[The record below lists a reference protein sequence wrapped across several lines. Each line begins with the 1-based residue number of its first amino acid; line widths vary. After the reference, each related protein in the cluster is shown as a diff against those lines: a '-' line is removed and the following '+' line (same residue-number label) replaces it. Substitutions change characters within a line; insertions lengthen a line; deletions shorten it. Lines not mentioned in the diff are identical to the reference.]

1 MLTAKFGL
9 VTYTG
14 QACGRRK
21 ILICGENKMLITQ
34 LKKRPQRKSKA
45 QTETG
50 IFYFTTRSS
59 GVKKLEKKDQSNK
72 LQKIYNVK
80 RDDLIK
86 IYTKYRNNHYLHTK
100 IYKYDTFCKRS

>member
-1 MLTAKFGL
+1 
-9 VTYTG
+9 
-14 QACGRRK
+14 
-21 ILICGENKMLITQ
+21 MLITQ

-59 GVKKLEKKDQSNK
+59 GVKKLVKKDQSNK

-86 IYTKYRNNHYLHTK
+86 IYTNTGIII
-100 IYKYDTFCKRS
+100 IYIQKFTNMIHCVKGAKNI